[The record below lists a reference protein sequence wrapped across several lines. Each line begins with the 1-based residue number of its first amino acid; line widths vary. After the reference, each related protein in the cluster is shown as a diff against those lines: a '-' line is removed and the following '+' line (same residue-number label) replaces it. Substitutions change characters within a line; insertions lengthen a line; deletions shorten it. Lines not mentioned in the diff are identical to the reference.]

1 MNPNKKEILKIRKE
15 FSGFI
20 EKISR
25 IGKQLELMSKDTSS
39 RLINIQNELE
49 KTMTPFIDAIKDL
62 PNDLEYSQKNY
73 LFYNGW
79 YISYDMSISD
89 VKLMAEL
96 ISKNKIQDLE
106 ILLLNHAKNLIPEI
120 KKKIHLEF
128 SDREK
133 IISDAISAHDEK
145 RFTLSIP
152 IFLIQAEGICQE
164 ILKTSPYFTRGKKGG
179 DIFIKKKI
187 EEVLNRYSVKGI
199 KPKFDSITNI
209 FLNHLL
215 NETEITKK
223 TNGISVKS
231 QGVQR
236 QSIIHGWNIN
246 YPNEKNS
253 LKAICFLNYIICL
266 KSIFENMNNFM
277 KEISKKL

>member
-1 MNPNKKEILKIRKE
+1 MNPNKKEMLKVGKE
-15 FSGFI
+15 FSEFK
-20 EKISR
+20 EKISK
-25 IGKQLELMSKDTSS
+25 IGKKLKLMSKEISS
-39 RLINIQNELE
+39 EFINIQNELE
-49 KTMTPFIDAIKDL
+49 KAMAPIIDAIKDL
-62 PNDLEYSQKNY
+62 PTELEYSQKNY
-73 LFYNGW
+73 LFDNGW

-96 ISKNKIQDLE
+96 KRKNKIQDLE

-128 SDREK
+128 PDREK

-152 IFLIQAEGICQE
+152 IFLIQAEGICRE
-164 ILKTSPYFTRGKKGG
+164 ILETSPYFTRGKKGEN
-179 DIFIKKKI
+179 IIKKKI

-199 KPKFDSITNI
+199 RPKFDSITNI

-231 QGVQR
+231 QGVHR

-266 KSIFENMNNFM
+266 KLIFENMNNFM